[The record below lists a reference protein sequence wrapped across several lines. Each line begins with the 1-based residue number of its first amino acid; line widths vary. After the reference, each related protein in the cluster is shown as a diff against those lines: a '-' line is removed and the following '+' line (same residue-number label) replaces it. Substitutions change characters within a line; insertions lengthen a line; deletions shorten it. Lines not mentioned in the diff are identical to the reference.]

1 MTRRIQLLIWAFWIA
16 TTVLPQEGLKLK
28 HPLPDYSVYADFEIT
43 AMANRIRASRPQYN
57 RGGILVRESL
67 CGKIPAMTRLG
78 SSLIET
84 TLARIVFGHGRR
96 S

>member
-43 AMANRIRASRPQYN
+43 TMANRIRAN
-57 RGGILVRESL
+57 RCVR
-67 CGKIPAMTRLG
+67 KIPAMTLLG

-84 TLARIVFGHGRR
+84 TLVRIVFGHDRG